1 MKMMTCKRMTLPLLA
16 ALVLAVVG
24 GCARLRPPLVRPH
37 QRVHLAD
44 RIMRVDDDRLSR
56 SADQHVNATREGAY
70 GGNGT
75 AGGGCGC
82 N

>member
-1 MKMMTCKRMTLPLLA
+1 MSPRRVATALVALLLA
-16 ALVLAVVG
+16 AGA
-24 GCARLRPPLVRPH
+24 GCARWRPPLVKAH

-44 RIMRVDDDRLSR
+44 RIMRVDDDPLGRA
-56 SADQHVNATREGAY
+56 ADQHVLATREGAF